1 MQKQKRLRDQERKF
15 FANESERRQ
24 RKHNSLPVA
33 VCQPAGDEHAG
44 GRNVSA
50 EGMEASPG
58 EIAAAGFSLASK

>member
-1 MQKQKRLRDQERKF
+1 MQKQKRLRDQERI
-15 FANESERRQ
+15 ANESERRQ